1 MAARL
6 LTRITESSLMEQSI
20 PTRYVFL
27 MLLAIANEHGV
38 VIGTDIA
45 ISRRLNMDTGE
56 FEQCVRNLMQPDANS
71 NSKDHE
77 GKRIVLSDS
86 PRGYLI
92 VNYLK
97 YRSEGKSGQTE
108 ERRAYMRNYMQK
120 RRNANAQGKP
130 EEPIQKA
137 AANPNPQ
144 PIEPDLFGTETAPV
158 AAKKQSN
165 AALPT
170 TDTAKRLATM
180 MHRRLTTEWQPNEI
194 KAFKKIGTIEEE
206 DLAAL
211 ENYYASN
218 WPPQRDVNIL
228 RHDLLTL
235 LNNIRGEIDRA
246 RAFEMESS
254 QPKHRALQGT
264 QDPDGWREFLA
275 GKAQPY
281 SSYQYAKTYLKDE
294 FERSH

>member
-1 MAARL
+1 M
-6 LTRITESSLMEQSI
+6 
-20 PTRYVFL
+20 
-27 MLLAIANEHGV
+27 
-38 VIGTDIA
+38 
-45 ISRRLNMDTGE
+45 
-56 FEQCVRNLMQPDANS
+56 
-71 NSKDHE
+71 
-77 GKRIVLSDS
+77 
-86 PRGYLI
+86 
-92 VNYLK
+92 NYLK

-120 RRNANAQGKP
+120 RRNADAQGKP

-137 AANPNPQ
+137 AANQSPQ

-194 KAFKKIGTIEEE
+194 KAFKKIGAIEEE

-264 QDPDGWREFLA
+264 QDPDGWREFLT
-275 GKAQPY
+275 GKSQPY